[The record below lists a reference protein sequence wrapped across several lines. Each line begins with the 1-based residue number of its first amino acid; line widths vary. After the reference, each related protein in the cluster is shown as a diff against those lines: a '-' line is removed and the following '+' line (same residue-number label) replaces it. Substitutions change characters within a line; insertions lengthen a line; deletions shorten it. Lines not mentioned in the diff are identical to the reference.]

1 MLLSISFIIAL
12 VTVISL
18 NVLVSFKTI
27 KSEDDTINLYTYNA
41 IKQITGKNCG
51 AMAGILF
58 FVSYCGA
65 IAYYC
70 LAFAE
75 ATISELV
82 HAEIFMVNGTQES
95 EIFMFGHIQ
104 VTPWNKPGSWRVII
118 LGIVLL
124 LILTLVGLF
133 KRSVSSVIIPVMV
146 MIVIITTYILS
157 IIMLVW
163 PPTDEIGN
171 ATGNT
176 GWLQE
181 TFQTN
186 SRRCGQTLP

>member
-1 MLLSISFIIAL
+1 MLLTISFVIAL

-18 NVLVSFKTI
+18 NVLVSFKKI
-27 KSEDDTINLYTYNA
+27 KSERDSINLYTYTA

-58 FVSYCGA
+58 FMSYCGA

-82 HAEIFMVNGTQES
+82 HAEIFIVNNTQES
-95 EIFMFGHIQ
+95 QIYMFGRIQ
-104 VTPWNKPGSWRVII
+104 ITPWNKPGSWRVII
-118 LGIVLL
+118 LGTLLL
-124 LILTLVGLF
+124 LILTIVGLF

-146 MIVIITTYILS
+146 MIVILTTYLLS

-163 PPTDEIGN
+163 PPTDHIGN
-171 ATGNT
+171 VTGNT
-176 GWLQE
+176 GWLQK
-181 TFQTN
+181 TFLAN
-186 SRRCGQTLP
+186 SQRCDQIFK